1 VGLESRDWYRE
12 EYRKSRKP
20 RTSRWLLLGLLV
32 GGLFVVA
39 VSPPV
44 SDRLGYEPP
53 FGIGEFFEGRP
64 SSTGIRLLPGGPTL
78 TTFNEPVYASDDPWS
93 DWLAPESACPH
104 ADELGLPSGRQ
115 VRSMLC
121 LLNFAR
127 RRQGLAP
134 LELSRLLSRTSGA
147 KASEIVRC
155 RQFAHEPCGQP
166 AHQAALAAGYRG
178 SFGEN
183 LYIAEGRL
191 VTPRVAVDRWLNSP
205 GHRENL
211 FRPEWRTVGIAR
223 LAGVDLERFDNGV
236 IWVNEFG
243 DV

>member
-12 EYRKSRKP
+12 EHRRSQKP
-20 RTSRWLLLGLLV
+20 RVSRWLVFGLIAGALA
-32 GGLFVVA
+32 LVA

-53 FGIGEFFEGRP
+53 FGIGELFGGR
-64 SSTGIRLLPGGPTL
+64 SSSVGLKLFPGGPTL
-78 TTFNEPVYASDDPWS
+78 TTFEEPVYPRDDPWK
-93 DWLAPESACPH
+93 DWLAPDNACPH
-104 ADELGLPSGRQ
+104 ADEPSRTAAQQ
-115 VRSMLC
+115 VMVMIC

-127 RRQGLAP
+127 ARESLPPLRQ
-134 LELSRLLSRTSGA
+134 SQLLSHTSA
-147 KASEIVRC
+147 LKASDMVRC
-155 RQFAHEPCGQP
+155 NKFAHEPCGRP
-166 AHQAALAAGYRG
+166 ANEAALASGYRG

-183 LYIAEGRL
+183 IYIAEGRL

-211 FRPEWRTVGIAR
+211 FRSEWRTVGIAR
-223 LAGVDLERFDNGV
+223 LAGADVERFDDGV

-243 DV
+243 DD